1 MSIGRPEP
9 VKDSTPRLIADI
21 GGTNARFAL
30 LLNGRVDDEI
40 VLACAEHASLVAAVE
55 HYLVKVG
62 ATTPQR
68 RPREAAMAIAGP
80 ITGDHIRMTNHVWEF
95 SAATTRRDLGLS
107 RLIFMND
114 FTALAMSL
122 RHLPPQDLEPIG
134 GGRAVLG
141 ATIAL
146 LGPGT
151 GLGVSGLVPSGEHWM
166 GTDIQGRDVWAR
178 LVHGARISLSVGL
191 VSQGIALGL
200 GLMLGLFAGYY
211 GKWIDEIVM
220 RLADVTLAF
229 PTLLLLIA
237 LVAALQPSLTVV
249 FLTIGLVGWAAMA
262 RLVRGQ
268 VLVVRELEYVQAMRA
283 LGARNRRIIMRHVL
297 PAVVAPVLIAATLG
311 VAGAI
316 MAEASLSFLGLG
328 VQPPTPSWGAMIAD
342 GRDLSQLRG
351 APWILWITDLS
362 KEDHWF
368 ILPILMGVAMFIQ
381 MKMSPASPDPAQAK
395 MMMLTPVLVTILFLW
410 YRSASGLTL
419 YWLTGNVISIGQ
431 QWFIR
436 NYWTDSA

>member
-1 MSIGRPEP
+1 MSRAMQHLRRDARAWFGI
-9 VKDSTPRLIADI
+9 VVIALMV
-21 GGTNARFAL
+21 FAA
-30 LLNGRVDDEI
+30 V
-40 VLACAEHASLVAAVE
+40 AAPLVARYDPADVD
-55 HYLVKVG
+55 LIN
-62 ATTPQR
+62 QL
-68 RPREAAMAIAGP
+68 RPP
-80 ITGDHIRMTNHVWEF
+80 
-95 SAATTRRDLGLS
+95 SA
-107 RLIFMND
+107 
-114 FTALAMSL
+114 
-122 RHLPPQDLEPIG
+122 
-134 GGRAVLG
+134 
-141 ATIAL
+141 
-146 LGPGT
+146 
-151 GLGVSGLVPSGEHWM
+151 EHWM

-178 LVHGARISLSVGL
+178 LIHGARISLSVGL

-200 GLMLGLFAGYY
+200 GLLLGLLAGYY
-211 GKWIDEIVM
+211 GKWIDELVM

-283 LGARNRRIIMRHVL
+283 LGARNGRIILRHVL

-351 APWILWITDLS
+351 APWTS
-362 KEDHWF
+362 
-368 ILPILMGVAMFIQ
+368 
-381 MKMSPASPDPAQAK
+381 
-395 MMMLTPVLVTILFLW
+395 LFPGI
-410 YRSASGLTL
+410 AIGLTVL
-419 YWLTGNVISIGQ
+419 GFNLLGDALRDAIDPRAARKVAIEAVAERERT
-431 QWFIR
+431 
-436 NYWTDSA
+436 